1 MYYIYERIKND
12 RANLRKQAMAEGM
25 DLVLAKFSEN
35 PGLSPEELKKAVM
48 DDLQDGGRR
57 NGDRATN
64 R

>member
-12 RANLRKQAMAEGM
+12 RANLRKQGM
-25 DLVLAKFSEN
+25 ELVLAKFSEN